1 MGTMG
6 MLYSFI
12 YNALRLLVL
21 YVVIRLAVKHGIQDA
36 NKNKTLD
43 QLSAIFCGLSMD
55 KIINFLSESR

>member
-21 YVVIRLAVKHGIQDA
+21 YVVIRLAIKHGIQDA

-43 QLSAIFCGLSMD
+43 
-55 KIINFLSESR
+55 